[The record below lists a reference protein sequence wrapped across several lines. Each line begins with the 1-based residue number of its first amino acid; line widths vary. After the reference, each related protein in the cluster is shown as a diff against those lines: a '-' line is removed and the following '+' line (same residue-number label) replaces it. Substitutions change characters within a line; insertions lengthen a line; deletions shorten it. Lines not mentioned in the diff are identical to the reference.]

1 MIPKRILVPDR
12 LRRPPATGWSWIDGR
27 FVREHM
33 DHLSREAV
41 LLYFFL
47 SAVAD
52 VNGLSFYGD
61 GTVAARLRMPL
72 PSLFQARDE
81 LLAYDLIAHEPPLTQ
96 VLSLPPRC
104 QRRRSEPGGGLM
116 QLGDILRR
124 AIASTH
130 TDQER
135 SSAMK
140 VGLWAEIRRLAE
152 IEKLS
157 ARVISRRL
165 HCSWRTV
172 AQALELEQP
181 PARPVPSRVSRL
193 DPYKAKI
200 DALLAKYPE
209 LSAVR
214 IHEEIARGPDGYTGS
229 VITVRRYVRS
239 IRPARGRVYQEVHYE
254 PAQAMQVDWGECGR
268 VQVGNTTRKV
278 SVLVA
283 VLCYSRMTY
292 IEFTLSQR
300 KAEFYRCLVH
310 ALEFFGASPRA
321 IIFDNLKTAVIN
333 GSGRAACFHPEF
345 LALCGHYYLQ
355 PIACERRDPESK
367 GIVEAKVR
375 YVKHNALAGRSDELV
390 RFEDYVAFA
399 PRWRD
404 EIANVRT
411 HETTRERPVDRFQ
424 QERSLLRALPT
435 IPFDTDEI
443 VPAVVSPHARIEFDA
458 NRYSVPPHLV
468 RQTVTI
474 RADGHEVRILHQG
487 QVVAQH
493 VRCYQRRQLIVLPD
507 HRLAALTMSRRSRS
521 SALEQAFD
529 ALGPEA
535 RQFHLG
541 LKRQPVKT
549 GVHLRR
555 LLGLARV
562 YGSAEVLS
570 AIAKALEFA
579 AYDAAYVENL
589 LLAERRRRQ
598 LPTPTLP
605 TPQRR
610 ELIDDIELEPAD
622 PAVYDRFCNTT
633 DEDSHGTT

>member
-1 MIPKRILVPDR
+1 MN
-12 LRRPPATGWSWIDGR
+12 
-27 FVREHM
+27 
-33 DHLSREAV
+33 
-41 LLYFFL
+41 
-47 SAVAD
+47 VA
-52 VNGLSFYGD
+52 
-61 GTVAARLRMPL
+61 
-72 PSLFQARDE
+72 
-81 LLAYDLIAHEPPLTQ
+81 
-96 VLSLPPRC
+96 
-104 QRRRSEPGGGLM
+104 
-116 QLGDILRR
+116 
-124 AIASTH
+124 
-130 TDQER
+130 
-135 SSAMK
+135 
-140 VGLWAEIRRLAE
+140 LWAEIRRLAE

-157 ARVISRRL
+157 GRAIARRL

-172 AQALELEQP
+172 TAALALDQP
-181 PARPVPSRVSRL
+181 PAHQGARRTSIL

-200 DALLAKYPE
+200 DALLARFPE

-214 IHEEIARGPDGYTGS
+214 IREEIARGPEGYTGS
-229 VITVRRYVRS
+229 AISVRRYLQTV
-239 IRPARGRVYQEVHYE
+239 RPARGRVYQEVHYE

-268 VQVGNTTRKV
+268 VQIGTTARKV
-278 SVLVA
+278 SVFVA

-375 YVKHNALAGRSDELV
+375 YVKHNALTGRSDELV
-390 RFEDYVAFA
+390 RFEDYVGFA

-424 QERSLLRALPT
+424 HERSLLRSLPT
-435 IPFDTDEI
+435 IPFDTDEV

-458 NRYSVPPHLV
+458 NRYSTPPHLV
-468 RQTVTI
+468 RQTVTV
-474 RADGHEVRILHQG
+474 RADSHEVRIVHQG
-487 QVVAQH
+487 QIVARH
-493 VRCYQRRQLIVLPD
+493 VRCYERRQLIVLPD
-507 HRLAALTMSRRSRS
+507 HRLAALTINRRSRS
-521 SALEQAFD
+521 TALEQAFD

-535 RQFHLG
+535 RQFHLN

-549 GVHLRR
+549 GIHLRR
-555 LLGLARV
+555 LLGLVRV

-570 AIAKALEFA
+570 AIARALEFA

-589 LLAERRRRQ
+589 LLAQRRRRQ